1 LRRPFLLNR
10 PSLYTQERRQD
21 YGAVD

>member
-10 PSLYTQERRQD
+10 PSLYTQERRQG